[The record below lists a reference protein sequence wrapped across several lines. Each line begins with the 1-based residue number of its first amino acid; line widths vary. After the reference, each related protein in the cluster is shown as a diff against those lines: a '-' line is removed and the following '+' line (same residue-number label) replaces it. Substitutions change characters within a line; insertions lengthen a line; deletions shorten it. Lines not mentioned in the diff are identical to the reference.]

1 MSLNFVENNKEGIVE
16 LNKKVANAITNLN
29 IDTSGPLSVAKCI
42 KITGEINKLI
52 KSVKSLASAIAD
64 VEASDKAGIILAVT
78 LATLNSDE
86 VKAVLTEE
94 QKNQIEGFC
103 QDTETVDTVIG
114 LVDWVADEALESLD
128 TNKDGVVTEQELEDS
143 CVGGCLC
150 MNRCG
155 QDSKGCACYQPDGC
169 CKCCPNFVSS
179 LASCWAS
186 FFLNILCCKCGKK
199 SVKYN
204 RDEVNN
210 NQDEVNNNQVN
221 ITV

>member
-1 MSLNFVENNKEGIVE
+1 MSLNFVETNKECIVE

-42 KITGEINKLI
+42 KITGEINKSI
-52 KSVKSLASAIAD
+52 KSVKSLTLSIAS
-64 VEASDKAGIILAVT
+64 VETGDKVGIILAVT
-78 LATLNSDE
+78 LATLNSNE

-94 QKNQIEGFC
+94 QRKQIESFC
-103 QDTETVDTVIG
+103 QDTETIDTVIS
-114 LVDWVADEALESLD
+114 LVDWIADEALESLD
-128 TNKDGVVTEQELEDS
+128 TNKDGIVTEQELEDS

-155 QDSKGCACYQPDGC
+155 QDSKGCVCYQPDSWCTC
-169 CKCCPNFVSS
+169 CSTFVSS

-199 SVKYN
+199 SVNYN
-204 RDEVNN
+204 RE
-210 NQDEVNNNQVN
+210 EVNNNQVN
-221 ITV
+221 IAV